1 MPIPIK
7 PNAETREMY
16 VNNILRVWDSATHD
30 QLERG
35 LNWYRTANQLAHMIS
50 GGNVVA
56 GAGVIAALSANK
68 SWSENTK
75 LAARA
80 FLKGQA
86 SGHVG
91 DAINKAARI
100 MAGESPT
107 VVLPMASKTGH
118 FFRCIADPTDSDA
131 ICIDR
136 HAHDIAVGQR
146 YGNADRGLGSK
157 GRYALMA
164 DLYREAASRLG
175 YLPQQIQ
182 AVAWVVW
189 IERKNG

>member
-1 MPIPIK
+1 MPISIK
-7 PNAETREMY
+7 PDTETRERY
-16 VNNILRVWDSATHD
+16 VNNIIRVFDSASQD

-35 LNWYRTANQLAHMIS
+35 INWYRTANQLATMIS
-50 GGNVVA
+50 GGNTVA

-80 FLKGQA
+80 FLKGEP

-91 DAINKAARI
+91 DAVKKATRI
-100 MAGESPT
+100 MAGESPR

-136 HAHDIAVGQR
+136 HAHDIAVGER

-157 GRYALMA
+157 GRYALLA
-164 DLYREAASRLG
+164 DVYREAASRLG
-175 YLPQQIQ
+175 YLPQTVQ
-182 AVAWVVW
+182 AVTWVVW